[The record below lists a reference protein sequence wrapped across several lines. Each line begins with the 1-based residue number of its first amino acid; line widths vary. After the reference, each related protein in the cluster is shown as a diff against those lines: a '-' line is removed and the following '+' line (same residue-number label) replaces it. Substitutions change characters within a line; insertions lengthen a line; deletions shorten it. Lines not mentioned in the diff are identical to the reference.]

1 MSEHEFGRL
10 KTMVDLVDGRLS
22 VEAAAAVMGVGR
34 RQVFRLRRAFETRGP
49 AGLVSGKRGKPSN
62 RAHGAALRR
71 AALGLVRDRYADFGP
86 TLAAEKLAELHS
98 LRLGVETLRQWM
110 IADGLWVRR
119 KERRVR
125 VFQPRPRR
133 SCLGELVQ
141 IDGSAHWWFEDRG
154 LPCTLLVYVDD
165 ATGRLME
172 LRLVETESA
181 FDYFRATRAYIE
193 RHGKPVAF
201 YSDKH
206 SIFRVAKADAVGGS
220 GMTQFGRALH
230 DLNIDIL
237 CANTPQAKGRVE
249 RANRTLQDRLV
260 KEFRL
265 KGIGTIEAGNAA
277 LPGFVAAYNARFARP
292 ARDGRDAHRP
302 LGPADDMDTAFS
314 WQVERTVSHS
324 LTLQYDKVLFLLRPG
339 DATRDLARQRV
350 MVHDFPD
357 GRLEIRHQGRT
368 LPYVTFDTLQQVPQG
383 GVVANKNLDAAVAA
397 VRTEQGRTADGA
409 LPADGARS
417 AHTVPV
423 QGDRLGA
430 ALAHVRVMQSQTERK
445 RTTSAPRRRGQANHM
460 FKVG

>member
-1 MSEHEFGRL
+1 MRRPWSEGEFGRL

-22 VEAAAAVMGVGR
+22 VDAAAGLMGVGR
-34 RQVFRLRRAFETRGP
+34 RQVFRLRRAFEAQGP
-49 AGLVSGKRGKPSN
+49 ACLVSGKRGKPSN
-62 RAHGAALRR
+62 RAHGATLRR
-71 AALGLVRDRYADFGP
+71 TALGLLRAHYADFGP
-86 TLAAEKLAELHS
+86 TLAAEKLAERHG

-119 KERRVR
+119 TERRSR

-133 SCLGELVQ
+133 DCLGELVQ

-154 LPCTLLVYVDD
+154 PPCTLLVYIDD

-181 FDYFRATRAYIE
+181 FDYFRATRAYLE
-193 RHGKPVAF
+193 AHGKPVAF

-206 SIFRVAKADAVGGS
+206 SIFRVAKADAAGGT

-265 KGIGTIEAGNAA
+265 KGVGTIKAGNAE
-277 LPGFVAAYNARFARP
+277 LPAFVATYNARFATA
-292 ARDGRDAHRP
+292 ARDGRDMHRR
-302 LGPADDMDTAFS
+302 LGPMDDMDTVFS
-314 WQVERTVSHS
+314 WQVERTVSRN
-324 LTLQYDKVLFLLRPG
+324 LTLQYDKVLFLLRPSK
-339 DATRDLARQRV
+339 ATEDLARKRV
-350 MVHDFPD
+350 VVHDFPD
-357 GRLEIRHQGRT
+357 GRLEIRHQGRS
-368 LPYVTFDTLQQVPQG
+368 LPYATFDKLQQVPQG
-383 GVVANKNLDAAVAA
+383 TVVAHKNLTAAVAI
-397 VRTEQGRTADGA
+397 VRTEQARRVDESGLPCAAPIQGGRLA
-409 LPADGARS
+409 
-417 AHTVPV
+417 
-423 QGDRLGA
+423 A
-430 ALAHVRVMQSQTERK
+430 ALAHVRMMQSQTERK
-445 RTTSAPRRRGQANHM
+445 RTTNAPRRRGQVDHM